1 MRILIVN
8 EKLIQGGTEIYVLNL
23 KEILEKD
30 NEVYLLTF
38 DDNFK
43 NNIKKIENNKNI
55 INIEINNRIGKIN
68 KILFNPFLYKRIREQ
83 VKKINPDKVIINN
96 TFYSPITQI
105 KALKGYEL
113 YQIVHDYSIV
123 CPKSTCLKDNM
134 HICEGFAT
142 EKCYKECKY
151 HNSKISLILK
161 LRLTKKIEK
170 VKKKYIKKFIS
181 PSEQLNKY
189 ILKYNYDSICIN
201 NPLKYVQKG
210 YIEKDKKNKK
220 IIYVGAIN
228 DNKGIFK
235 FIEAFNSFSL
245 EKDIKLEIIGKPSTE
260 NDRKKLE
267 NLIKNN
273 TKIINVGFIPND
285 EVLKKISEA
294 NYMVVPSLWMENYPT
309 TVLEAMMMK
318 TVVLGSNRGGIPEM
332 LNNNRGITFDIMDKE
347 NMLQALNRI
356 YNLSEE
362 EYNEMVDNAYNYVK
376 ENNSFKNYYERIRKQ
391 LEI

>member
-8 EKLIQGGTEIYVLNL
+8 EKLIQGGKEIYVLNL
-23 KEILEKD
+23 KEIMKK
-30 NEVYLLTF
+30 NKKIYLLTF
-38 DDNFK
+38 EEKFK